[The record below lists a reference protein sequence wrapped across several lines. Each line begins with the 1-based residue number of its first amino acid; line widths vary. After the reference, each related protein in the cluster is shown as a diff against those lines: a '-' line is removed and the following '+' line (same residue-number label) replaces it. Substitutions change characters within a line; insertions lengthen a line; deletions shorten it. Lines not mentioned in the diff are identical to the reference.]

1 MRGHLVWQ
9 LRSLV
14 THPGKAGRRPARAS
28 DNEEG
33 AATGHRKTWGKGQ
46 FWFLFGFGGVVTET

>member
-1 MRGHLVWQ
+1 M
-9 LRSLV
+9 
-14 THPGKAGRRPARAS
+14 THPGRAGRRPARAS

-33 AATGHRKTWGKGQ
+33 AATGHRKAWAKGQ